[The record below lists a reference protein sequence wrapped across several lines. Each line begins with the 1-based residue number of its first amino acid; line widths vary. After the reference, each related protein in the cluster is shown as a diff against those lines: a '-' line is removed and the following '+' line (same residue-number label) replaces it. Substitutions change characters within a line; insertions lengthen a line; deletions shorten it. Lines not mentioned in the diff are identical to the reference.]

1 MKLKGICICLL
12 ATISL
17 FYRFNL
23 PKEPVAS
30 IETKKEITVYVEGQ
44 IKQTLTYSSIP
55 TVQEVLADTG
65 IENKYNY
72 VTERTLHDKQV
83 LYIPEAKEVETLI
96 SINQATK
103 EQLMQIPG
111 IGPKT
116 ADLMIQYRSFSRYE
130 IIEDIMNIKGIGEK
144 MYYKIRGFLC
154 L

>member
-17 FYRFNL
+17 LYRFHL

-72 VTERTLHDKQV
+72 VTERALHDKQV
-83 LYIPEAKEVETLI
+83 LYIPEANEVETLI

-116 ADLMIQYRSFSRYE
+116 ADLMIQYRSLSRYE

-144 MYYKIRGFLC
+144 TYYKIRGFLC